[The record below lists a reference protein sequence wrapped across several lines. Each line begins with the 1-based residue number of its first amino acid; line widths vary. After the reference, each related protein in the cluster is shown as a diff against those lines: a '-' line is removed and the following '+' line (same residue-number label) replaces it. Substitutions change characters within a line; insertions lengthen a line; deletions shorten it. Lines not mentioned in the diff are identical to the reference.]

1 VITRFYSFEEAS
13 IYAGVMQSEGH
24 YAVVLDD
31 VIGFFYGPLFVNG
44 FRVLVS
50 DEPVEEEEPLPVE
63 PPQENDLLDTIRIVV
78 SAFAAFGLLWV
89 TLGLAFG
96 LLTLLR
102 GFSQDAR
109 NFSEILPLLIGFLPF
124 VALPAL
130 WAILGPLMGSMNRTL
145 RDESS
150 VIGWA
155 FRGMAVVWV
164 ATQLLGFIFII
175 LMIAWWFIHGGTV
188 GGMFRV

>member
-1 VITRFYSFEEAS
+1 MITRFYSYEEAS

-50 DEPVEEEEPLPVE
+50 DEPVEEEEPLPAE
-63 PPQENDLLDTIRIVV
+63 PLQENGLLEAVRVTFFTLMVGGLLFI
-78 SAFAAFGLLWV
+78 ALGLPFGLLM
-89 TLGLAFG
+89 
-96 LLTLLR
+96 LLR
-102 GFSQDAR
+102 GLSQNSRSVSDLLPVLTC
-109 NFSEILPLLIGFLPF
+109 ILPLVVLP
-124 VALPAL
+124 VL
-130 WAILGPLMGSMNRTL
+130 WAVLGPLMGSMNRTL

-155 FRGMAVVWV
+155 FRGMAMIWV
-164 ATQLLGFIFII
+164 ATQLLWLVFIL
-175 LMIAWWFIHGGTV
+175 LMIAWWFIHGGTA
-188 GGMFRV
+188 GGMFRE